1 MEEEILFQ
9 RLTTFFFG
17 KAMSILC
24 LFINAKVLQNGRFE
38 LFLNRF
44 KHEIFH
50 LWIHNFPCCHNDCNP
65 YQNTLSRAALTE
77 PQMATL
83 YDLPKTV
90 NSGHEKRNP
99 RGKIIC
105 HCICGLKALPDVETH
120 SADIGTLYCILRTCD
135 KTNFLRIKQQLE
147 VIRTMRNEISHSA
160 RRTFTENKFN
170 KKWKELET
178 AVLDIANEV
187 NPSIKVHEAKQLS
200 ELKVADVTEE
210 KINTLMKVS
219 DENKKVSFLLF

>member
-1 MEEEILFQ
+1 MEEEILFE
-9 RLTTFFFG
+9 RLTKFCFG

-50 LWIHNFPCCHNDCNP
+50 QWIPNFGCCQCNP
-65 YQNTLSRAALTE
+65 YQYTSSRPALTE

-83 YDLPKTV
+83 YDSLKTV

-135 KTNFLRIKQQLE
+135 KTNFLQIKQQLE
-147 VIRTMRNEISHSA
+147 VIRTMRNEISHSTS
-160 RRTFTENKFN
+160 RTFTENKFN

-187 NPSIKVHEAKQLS
+187 NPSIKVHEAKQIS